1 MIINRDGKTE
11 ELSIGVI
18 AWGSSIP
25 TLADQV
31 SAHQQAPENPI
42 FIRAY
47 SPIARER
54 MDIFLTVK
62 EAEDLAEAL
71 NKHLARLPRLDREE

>member
-31 SAHQQAPENPI
+31 APPAGMENPI